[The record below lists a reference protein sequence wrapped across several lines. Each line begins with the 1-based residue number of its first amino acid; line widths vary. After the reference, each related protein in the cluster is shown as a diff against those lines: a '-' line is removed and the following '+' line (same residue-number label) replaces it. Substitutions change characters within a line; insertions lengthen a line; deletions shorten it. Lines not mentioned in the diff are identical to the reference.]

1 MLHKSELQDWL
12 NNPVTQAFQKALELE
27 SQESREDL
35 TNELDAN
42 NYDAE
47 KLHELVTISKATRF
61 TYGQFYGESA
71 KETITNMLQ
80 GFGLLEEEE
89 DKDDSN

>member
-1 MLHKSELQDWL
+1 M
-12 NNPVTQAFQKALELE
+12 ELE
-27 SQESREDL
+27 SQASKEDL

-42 NYDAE
+42 TYDAAR
-47 KLHELVTISKATRF
+47 LHELVTISKATRF

-80 GFGLLEEEE
+80 GFDLLEDDEE
-89 DKDDSN
+89 KDDSN